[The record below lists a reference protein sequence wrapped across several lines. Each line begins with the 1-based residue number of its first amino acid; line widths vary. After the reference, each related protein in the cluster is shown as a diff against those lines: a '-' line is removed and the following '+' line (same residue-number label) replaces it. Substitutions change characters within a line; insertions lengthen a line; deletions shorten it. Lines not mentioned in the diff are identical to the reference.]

1 MWKGFNYYN
10 SELRAEFSEEFDEV
24 ELQVT
29 FDALAHAQEA
39 DRTTMIDLIQTE
51 EQLELGEEDGYIT
64 WHLTSLERDSG
75 EFDPRFYRYDDF
87 FVTEGGDQESDMEGI
102 QIISAALVDGR
113 LQFSFST
120 QPGVSYLIERTETMN
135 NPLWEVVGVEE
146 GTGNVVTLE
155 ADISLS
161 NQGFFRAK
169 KATDTDLALQ

>member
-1 MWKGFNYYN
+1 
-10 SELRAEFSEEFDEV
+10 
-24 ELQVT
+24 
-29 FDALAHAQEA
+29 
-39 DRTTMIDLIQTE
+39 
-51 EQLELGEEDGYIT
+51 
-64 WHLTSLERDSG
+64 
-75 EFDPRFYRYDDF
+75 
-87 FVTEGGDQESDMEGI
+87 MEGI

-169 KATDTDLALQ
+169 KATDTDLAPQ